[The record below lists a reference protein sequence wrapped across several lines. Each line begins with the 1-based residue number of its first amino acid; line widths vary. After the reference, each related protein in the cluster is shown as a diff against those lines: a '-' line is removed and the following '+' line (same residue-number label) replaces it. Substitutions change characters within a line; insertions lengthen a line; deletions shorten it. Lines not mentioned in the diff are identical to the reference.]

1 MSAQQTWRKGS
12 EMPLTSCSGEYPD
25 MFRFLRILTK
35 EWTHFLKWFR
45 MSVFFSAIS
54 VMREMPVIRTPWFF
68 SLSTVRVAGKKVSIS
83 SGSL

>member
-1 MSAQQTWRKGS
+1 
-12 EMPLTSCSGEYPD
+12 MPLTSCSGEYPD

-54 VMREMPVIRTPWFF
+54 VMRPGLAANSIFF
-68 SLSTVRVAGKKVSIS
+68 CFLFVKNH
-83 SGSL
+83 